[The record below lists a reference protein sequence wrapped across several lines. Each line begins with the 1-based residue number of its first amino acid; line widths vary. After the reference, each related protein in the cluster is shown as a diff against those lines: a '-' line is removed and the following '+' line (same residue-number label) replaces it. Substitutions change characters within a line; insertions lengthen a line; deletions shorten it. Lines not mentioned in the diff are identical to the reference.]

1 MMNNPSRKKLHPAEL
16 NLQDFWALF
25 TVSTKRP
32 PRPPSPSPSHPS
44 SVSSCSHGLPLP
56 ARRPAALMFFS
67 DRCVL
72 EARLWCC
79 CGAGVCLTAM

>member
-25 TVSTKRP
+25 TLITKCP
-32 PRPPSPSPSHPS
+32 PPP
-44 SVSSCSHGLPLP
+44 VSSCSHGLPLP

-72 EARLWCC
+72 EARL
-79 CGAGVCLTAM
+79 

>member
-1 MMNNPSRKKLHPAEL
+1 MNFFLTRPWSDLPPAERGNLMMNNPSRKKLHPAEL

-32 PRPPSPSPSHPS
+32 PP
-44 SVSSCSHGLPLP
+44 VSSCSHGLPLS
-56 ARRPAALMFFS
+56 ARWPAALMFFS

-72 EARLWCC
+72 EARL
-79 CGAGVCLTAM
+79 